1 MRRVGTAPTA
11 EPVAPQTTC
20 PRRPEETHTMAAFTK
35 ILLVPTVLSATLA
48 TLLGAQAAQPGN
60 QRACQI
66 DESSGQLG
74 KALLSISL
82 AQTNQNA
89 QKWPEAA
96 NHLRNAVKTL
106 EKPDKKNELGQRL
119 VMGKALSL
127 WLNQPDIGPTPT
139 RGTLGFTQSPDVPVD
154 LVAAVDSSF
163 GQVEAANPACESET
177 AAWRAQKPWLSM
189 VNQSIEAVN
198 AGNTD
203 TAEALANRSL
213 RLYRRA
219 PYAYMVLASA
229 AQNRGQITKAL
240 QYHQQTIEAAAD
252 TSYAEARRQALLSI
266 GNLAAEVADTAS
278 GAGRA
283 QFAREARTAF
293 ERLIGEAP
301 NSPQASQARGGL
313 SRVLLIAGD
322 TAAFR
327 TSYKD
332 QIENPEKYDYRDILA
347 SAVAAARSQQWQDA
361 ASLFE
366 NVSKLNPYNR
376 DALYN
381 LAVSYHELGQL
392 AASTA
397 DTAKAPAKDRF
408 AAEARTAFEKMP
420 PILHRL
426 VALDP
431 GNADNWL
438 LFARAY
444 NALGK
449 AAQKA
454 KNTALHRAYNDSTVK
469 YYKRSEELPVNII
482 FTEFTIGE
490 AKSTLAGTVENRT
503 DAAKSYNLRFEFL
516 DRTGNVVGTKEVA
529 VGPIAAKAKARFTT
543 TIDGKNI
550 AAFRYAAP

>member
-1 MRRVGTAPTA
+1 
-11 EPVAPQTTC
+11 
-20 PRRPEETHTMAAFTK
+20 MAAFTK
-35 ILLVPTVLSATLA
+35 LLLVPMVLSAALA
-48 TLLGAQAAQPGN
+48 TVSDAQAAQPAG

-82 AQTNQNA
+82 AQTNQTA
-89 QKWPEAA
+89 SKWPEAA
-96 NHLRNAVKTL
+96 NHLRNAVKAL

-119 VMGKALSL
+119 VLGKALAL
-127 WLNQPDIGPTPT
+127 WLNQPDVGTSPT
-139 RGTLGFTQSPDVPVD
+139 RGTLGFTTSQDARID
-154 LVAAVDSSF
+154 LIGAIDSSF
-163 GQVEAANPACESET
+163 AQVEASNAACENET
-177 AAWRAQKPWLSM
+177 APWRAQKPWLTM
-189 VNQSIEAVN
+189 VNQAIESIN

-213 RLYRRA
+213 RLYRKA

-252 TSYAEARRQALLSI
+252 TSYNDARRQTLLTI
-266 GNLAAEVADTAS
+266 GNLAAEVADTAT

-283 QFAREARTAF
+283 QFAREARTAY
-293 ERLIGEAP
+293 EKLIAEAP
-301 NSPQASQARGGL
+301 NSSQASQARAGL

-327 TSYKD
+327 AAYRD
-332 QIENPEKYDYRDILA
+332 QITNPDKYDYRDILA
-347 SAVAAARSQQWQDA
+347 SAVGAARSQQWADA
-361 ASLFE
+361 AALFE

-381 LAVSYHELGQL
+381 LAVTYHELGQY
-392 AASTA
+392 
-397 DTAKAPAKDRF
+397 D
-408 AAEARTAFEKMP
+408 KMVGF
-420 PILHRL
+420 LHRL
-426 VALDP
+426 VAVDP

-444 NALGK
+444 NGLGK

-454 KNTALHRAYNDSTVK
+454 KNTALHKAYNDSTVK
-469 YYKRSEELPVNII
+469 YYTKSEQLPVNII
-482 FTEFTIGE
+482 FTEFTTGE
-490 AKSTLAGTVENRT
+490 SKSTLGGTIENKT
-503 DAAKSYNLRFEFL
+503 DAEKSYNLHIEFL

-529 VGPIAAKAKARFTT
+529 AGPVAAKAKGRFTT
-543 TIDGKNI
+543 TIEGQNI
-550 AAFRYAAP
+550 AAFRYKAP

>member
-1 MRRVGTAPTA
+1 
-11 EPVAPQTTC
+11 
-20 PRRPEETHTMAAFTK
+20 MAALTK
-35 ILLVPTVLSATLA
+35 ILLVPTVLSAALA
-48 TLLGAQAAQPGN
+48 TVSGAQAAQPAS

-96 NHLRNAVKTL
+96 NHLRSAVKAL
-106 EKPDKKNELGQRL
+106 EKPDKKNELGQKL

-127 WLNQPDIGPTPT
+127 WLNQPDVGTMPT
-139 RGTLGFTQSPDVPVD
+139 RGALGFSTSADTPID
-154 LVAAVDSSF
+154 LIAAVDSSF
-163 GQVEAANPACESET
+163 AQVEAANPGCESET
-177 AAWRAQKPWLSM
+177 APWRAQKPWLTM

-198 AGNTD
+198 AGNID

-252 TSYAEARRQALLSI
+252 TSYAEARRQALLSV
-266 GNLAAEVADTAS
+266 GNLAAEVADTAT
-278 GAGRA
+278 GATKA
-283 QFAREARTAF
+283 QFARDARTAF

-301 NSPQASQARGGL
+301 NSPQATQARGGL

-322 TAAFR
+322 TSAFR
-327 TSYKD
+327 VSYKD
-332 QIENPEKYDYRDILA
+332 QIENPNKYDYRDILA

-361 ASLFE
+361 ALLFE

-381 LAVSYHELGQL
+381 LAVSYHEIGQA
-392 AASTA
+392 AASIS
-397 DTAKAPAKDRF
+397 DTAKGPAKDRF
-408 AAEARTAFEKMP
+408 AAEARTVFEKMP
-420 PILHRL
+420 PVLHRL

-431 GNADNWL
+431 GNTDNWL
-438 LFARAY
+438 LLARAY

-449 AAQKA
+449 SAQKA
-454 KNTALHRAYNDSTVK
+454 KNTTLHRAFNDSTVK
-469 YYKRSEELPVNII
+469 YYTRSEQLPVNIV
-482 FTEFTIGE
+482 FTEFTTGE
-490 AKSTLAGTVENRT
+490 AKATLSGTIENRT
-503 DAAKSYNLRFEFL
+503 DAQKSYNLRVEFL

-529 VGPIAAKAKARFTT
+529 VGPVAGKAKGRFTT
-543 TIDGKNI
+543 TIEGQNI